1 MIEDLS
7 VSQKL
12 SETNT
17 LLREIRDLL
26 QTLTG
31 TTTFTRCR
39 CGRTWPAGQKHACPS
54 CQDSTLAA

>member
-31 TTTFTRCR
+31 TTTFTRCH
-39 CGRTWPAGQKHACPS
+39 CGRTWPKG
-54 CQDSTLAA
+54 AADVHTCAIAA